1 MFLALVL
8 RLVSAG
14 SAGTPA
20 EPQVVAAASTILEV
34 RAAADRIRALP
45 LSGPT
50 HGERSKEEIDAAVS
64 HQLVARV
71 RALLDLERLVSGMGE
86 ADAGRTEAL
95 VLLALA
101 LEAFGTD
108 LRGAYVPI
116 YLTPKERREYQ
127 LELAERAWPQEAKAL
142 QVWQVV
148 LDASA
153 GSGGSPAG
161 GTADTQA
168 QAAAAIARLR
178 AKDRTKGKKD

>member
-1 MFLALVL
+1 MFPCLALVL
-8 RLVSAG
+8 HLVSAG
-14 SAGTPA
+14 SALAGTPA
-20 EPQVVAAASTILEV
+20 EPQVVAADSRIMEV

-64 HQLVARV
+64 RQLVAKA
-71 RALLDLERLVSGMGE
+71 RALIDLERLVSGMGE

-108 LRGAYVPI
+108 LRAAYVPI
-116 YLTPKERREYQ
+116 YLTPKERKEYQ
-127 LELAERAWPQEAKAL
+127 LELAERARPQEAKAL
-142 QVWQVV
+142 QVWEIV

-153 GSGGSPAG
+153 GVGPGA
-161 GTADTQA
+161 AEIHA
-168 QAAAAIARLR
+168 QAVAAIARLR
-178 AKDRTKGKKD
+178 AKDKAKAPRH